1 MQVSAMSRM
10 LQADISG
17 DSAKLDD
24 GSALNGRNLGQ
35 CPKASQDLGRAI
47 SPLYRVQKAG
57 AVRIDQVPIERRDR
71 ETDSHF

>member
-47 SPLYRVQKAG
+47 SPLYHPRVQKAG
-57 AVRIDQVPIERRDR
+57 AVRIDQREER
-71 ETDSHF
+71 